1 MGSKY
6 APSKGH
12 PIGNITEGVEIENSE
27 SESES
32 EVLQLE
38 PTE

>member
-1 MGSKY
+1 MGSKF

-12 PIGNITEGVEIENSE
+12 PISNITEGVEIENSE
-27 SESES
+27 SESEI
-32 EVLQLE
+32 LQLE